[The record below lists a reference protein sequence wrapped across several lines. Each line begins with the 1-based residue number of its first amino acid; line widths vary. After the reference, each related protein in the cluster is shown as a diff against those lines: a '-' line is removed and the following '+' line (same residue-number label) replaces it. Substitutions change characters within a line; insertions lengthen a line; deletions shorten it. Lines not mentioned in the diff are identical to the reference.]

1 MEKKLYRFSRFEKL
15 VGSEVLENIKNKTV
29 LVLGCGGVGGY
40 VVESLARSGVGTLIL
55 VDFDTI
61 DVTNINRQ
69 IIALDST
76 VGRKKVEVF
85 VERIADIN
93 KKCKVIAIDRFIDVN
108 NLEELFSYKIDYFID
123 ACDTVSTKKAVIDS
137 CIRRKIPFISSM
149 GTGNKLDPFKLEI
162 MDIRKTSYD
171 PLAKI
176 LRKYVKDMRIKERV
190 MVLSSKE
197 IPKKMNDRVVA
208 STAFVPASAGL
219 MIASYVINSF
229 IEENKK

>member
-1 MEKKLYRFSRFEKL
+1 MYKFSRFEQL
-15 VGSEVLENIKNKTV
+15 VGSEILDSIKNKSI

-40 VVESLARSGVGTLIL
+40 VIEALARSGVGTLIL
-55 VDFDTI
+55 VDFDTV

-76 VGRKKVEVF
+76 VGRKKVDVF

-93 KKCKVIAIDRFIDVN
+93 DKCKVIVIDKFIDID
-108 NLEELFSYKIDYFID
+108 NLEELFFYKIDYFID
-123 ACDTVSTKKAVIDS
+123 ACDTVSTKKAVIEN
-137 CIRRKIPFISSM
+137 CIKRKIPFISSM
-149 GTGNKLDPFKLEI
+149 GTGNKFDPFKLEI
-162 MDIRKTSYD
+162 IDIRKTSYD

-176 LRKYVKDMRIKERV
+176 LRKYVKEMRIKENV

-197 IPKKMNDRVVA
+197 VPKKMGDRVVA
-208 STAFVPASAGL
+208 STAFVPAIAGL

-229 IEENKK
+229 IEKNKK